1 MYINGN
7 MNKTWERI
15 TGWEDDRRKG
25 IKMLIGGDFNARTG
39 ELGGRRKWSD
49 EKRKRERRSRDR
61 KVNKEG
67 RVSGLEEVGW
77 YIFNRCEK
85 GNEEEGLMQGKGESV
100 LDYVIGG
107 GLGEAG
113 KDQGGG
119 YDESDHFPVVMWI
132 IGDEIIRRKGG
143 GRRKK

>member
-15 TGWEDDRRKG
+15 TGWEDDSRKG
-25 IKMLIGGDFNARTG
+25 IKTLIRGDFNARTG

-77 YIFNRCEK
+77 YIFNKCGK
-85 GNEEEGLMQGKGESV
+85 GNGEGGLMQGKGSWC
-100 LDYVIGG
+100 
-107 GLGEAG
+107 
-113 KDQGGG
+113 
-119 YDESDHFPVVMWI
+119 WI
-132 IGDEIIRRKGG
+132 M
-143 GRRKK
+143 